1 MNFTKTILIIFILT
15 IASKI
20 FSQMWG
26 PATPYPGASL
36 DLNGNYQN
44 CINTNTPF
52 VSALCEYNSE
62 LYVGGNFTSI
72 GGIVS
77 HGIARWNGN
86 IWSSLNNGSFLQS
99 CVSDIIEFNG
109 KLYFT
114 SGKLYEWNGSNIT
127 DFTYFDID
135 YQQTF
140 PVGGSDLHVYNNEL
154 YIVGNGLTHGGLLK
168 FNGTN
173 FSKIHEGQLSINCI
187 EDFNN
192 NLYVGTDSGLFR
204 LQNGNWI
211 DCNGTVSSTPI
222 ISDLEPFNNELFVSG
237 VFTSIGG
244 LSTNNLAKYNGSNW
258 SSLNFVNGYSPPGG
272 GSLRKLNNELYF
284 ANTSPVIPQGVVSCP
299 LIKYNGTQWI
309 EISSNAFY
317 GGVTSIIYNNELYLG
332 GSFNVIPYVPSPINV
347 QGFAKL
353 DPSIVSI
360 ENNNIS
366 NLQFYP
372 NPTSSE
378 ITITSEK
385 FSNEAYTFC
394 DQMGRVVGSGKLTG
408 TNTTISL
415 SSLSKGI
422 YLLKVEGDYEA
433 AMVVKE

>member
-1 MNFTKTILIIFILT
+1 
-15 IASKI
+15 
-20 FSQMWG
+20 MWG

-44 CINTNTPF
+44 CLNTNTPY
-52 VSALCEYNSE
+52 VSALCEFNSE

-86 IWSSLNNGSFLQS
+86 TWSTLNNGNYLQS

-127 DFTYFDID
+127 EFTYFNID
-135 YQQTF
+135 YQQTL

-168 FNGTN
+168 FDGTN
-173 FSKIHEGQLSINCI
+173 FSQIHDGQLSINCI
-187 EDFNN
+187 QDFNT
-192 NLYVGTDSGLFR
+192 NLYVGTNSGLFR

-211 DCNGTVSSTPI
+211 DCNGVTSSTPI
-222 ISDLEPFNNELFVSG
+222 ISDLETYNNEMFASG
-237 VFTSIGG
+237 YFTSIGG
-244 LSTNNLAKYNGSNW
+244 LSTNHLAKYNGTTW
-258 SSLNFVNGYSPPGG
+258 SSPNYVNGYSITGG
-272 GSLRKLNNELYF
+272 GGLKRINNELYF
-284 ANTSPVIPQGVVSCP
+284 TNVSALIPGNPQLMVTSPV
-299 LIKYNGTQWI
+299 IKYNGTQWNS
-309 EISSNAFY
+309 ISLNGFY
-317 GGVTSIIYNNELYLG
+317 PGMITHIYNNELYLG
-332 GSFNVIPYVPSPINV
+332 GSFSFIPYTPSPINV
-347 QGFAKL
+347 QGFSKL
-353 DPSIVSI
+353 DPSILSI

-366 NLQFYP
+366 NLQFHP

-378 ITITSEK
+378 ITITSDK
-385 FSNEAYTFC
+385 FTNEPYTLY
-394 DQMGRVVGSGKLTG
+394 DQMGRTVGSGKLSG

-415 SSLSKGI
+415 STLSKGI
-422 YLLKVEGDYEA
+422 YILKVEGDYESA
-433 AMVVKE
+433 IVVKE